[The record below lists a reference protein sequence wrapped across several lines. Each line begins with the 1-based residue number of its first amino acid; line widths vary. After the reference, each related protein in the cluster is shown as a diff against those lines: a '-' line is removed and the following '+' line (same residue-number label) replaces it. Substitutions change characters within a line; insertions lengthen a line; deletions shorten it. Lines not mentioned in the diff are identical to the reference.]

1 MDDSERIILDV
12 NGKEIEMLDTIRTH
26 FKEKHGVELSNGA
39 LLRDLMDIE
48 YIRITEDRHKYNKEN
63 DCRRMP
69 SVVFFLYLSS

>member
-12 NGKEIEMLDTIRTH
+12 NGKEIEMLHTIRTH

-48 YIRITEDRHKYNKEN
+48 YIRITEDRHKY
-63 DCRRMP
+63 D
-69 SVVFFLYLSS
+69 

>member
-12 NGKEIEMLDTIRTH
+12 NGKEIEMLDTICTH

-48 YIRITEDRHKYNKEN
+48 YIRITEDRHKY
-63 DCRRMP
+63 D
-69 SVVFFLYLSS
+69 

>member
-12 NGKEIEMLDTIRTH
+12 NGKELGMLDMIRTH

-48 YIRITEDRHKYNKEN
+48 YIRITEDRHKY
-63 DCRRMP
+63 D
-69 SVVFFLYLSS
+69 

>member
-12 NGKEIEMLDTIRTH
+12 NGKELEMLHTIRTH

-48 YIRITEDRHKYNKEN
+48 YIRITEDRHKY
-63 DCRRMP
+63 D
-69 SVVFFLYLSS
+69 

>member
-26 FKEKHGVELSNGA
+26 FKEKYGVELSNGA

-48 YIRITEDRHKYNKEN
+48 YIRITEDRHKY
-63 DCRRMP
+63 D
-69 SVVFFLYLSS
+69 

>member
-12 NGKEIEMLDTIRTH
+12 NGKEFEMLDKIRTH

-48 YIRITEDRHKYNKEN
+48 YIRITEDRHKY
-63 DCRRMP
+63 D
-69 SVVFFLYLSS
+69 

>member
-26 FKEKHGVELSNGA
+26 FKETHGVELSNGA

-48 YIRITEDRHKYNKEN
+48 YIRITEDRHKY
-63 DCRRMP
+63 D
-69 SVVFFLYLSS
+69 

>member
-12 NGKEIEMLDTIRTH
+12 NGKEIEMLHTIRTH

-48 YIRITEDRHKYNKEN
+48 FIRITEDRHKY
-63 DCRRMP
+63 D
-69 SVVFFLYLSS
+69 

>member
-26 FKEKHGVELSNGA
+26 FKETHGIELSNGA

-48 YIRITEDRHKYNKEN
+48 YIRITEDRHKY
-63 DCRRMP
+63 D
-69 SVVFFLYLSS
+69 

>member
-12 NGKEIEMLDTIRTH
+12 NGKELEMLDMIRTH

-48 YIRITEDRHKYNKEN
+48 YIRITEDRHKY
-63 DCRRMP
+63 D
-69 SVVFFLYLSS
+69 

>member
-12 NGKEIEMLDTIRTH
+12 NGEELEMLDMIRTH

-48 YIRITEDRHKYNKEN
+48 YIRITEDRHKY
-63 DCRRMP
+63 D
-69 SVVFFLYLSS
+69 